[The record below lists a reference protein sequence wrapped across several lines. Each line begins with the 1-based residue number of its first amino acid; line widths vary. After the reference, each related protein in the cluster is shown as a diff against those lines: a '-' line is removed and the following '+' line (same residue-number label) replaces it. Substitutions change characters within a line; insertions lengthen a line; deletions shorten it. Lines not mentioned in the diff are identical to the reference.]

1 MSKEIYIRI
10 VGTKILSFYN
20 VFNPYNRYF
29 FYSYYLIHFMTTFA
43 MLKQVVLV
51 AKDSL
56 WTVQSTYINVHMRWK
71 SWPHFVK
78 MSWGITRVRRI
89 DPSASQD
96 ACLWYIMPWHYFYSK
111 YVPASRFCKGIQ
123 VLILGS
129 SISCCE
135 GRLIHLTR
143 TW

>member
-56 WTVQSTYINVHMRWK
+56 
-71 SWPHFVK
+71 
-78 MSWGITRVRRI
+78 
-89 DPSASQD
+89 
-96 ACLWYIMPWHYFYSK
+96 
-111 YVPASRFCKGIQ
+111 
-123 VLILGS
+123 
-129 SISCCE
+129 
-135 GRLIHLTR
+135 
-143 TW
+143 